1 MHSILG
7 FIVTMSLLAV
17 DFYYL
22 KNIAGRRLVGLR
34 WWNEVDI
41 QTGDSKWVF
50 ESAEGRGQN
59 GNRTD
64 SRFFWIAVYA
74 QPAWWVLIAIWV
86 IIRFNFQ
93 YLSVVGEYK
102 SAKPIDRNLY

>member
-1 MHSILG
+1 M
-7 FIVTMSLLAV
+7 

-34 WWNEVDI
+34 WWNEVNI
-41 QTGDSKWVF
+41 HTGDSKWVF

-74 QPAWWVLIAIWV
+74 QPAWWILIAIWQ
-86 IIRFNFQ
+86 FLGLHFKW
-93 YLSVVGEYK
+93 LSIVGK
-102 SAKPIDRNLY
+102 CIFTGRTVSSWSPM

>member
-1 MHSILG
+1 
-7 FIVTMSLLAV
+7 MSLLAI

-64 SRFFWIAVYA
+64 NRFFWIAVYA

-86 IIRFNFQ
+86 VIRLKFE
-93 YLSVVGEYK
+93 YLSVVGEY
-102 SAKPIDRNLY
+102 STAKLIEELC